1 MKNKAFIFDMDGVL
15 IDSERSWEEDETRLL
30 EELFGKD
37 MIAKTGRTLVG
48 GSIRDTYDRVHA
60 LGTKVSYDEYV
71 RRYDEA
77 AKIVL
82 DRAHITPGVEAL
94 AKKLTQWGFSLGL
107 VSSSR
112 MNWIQ
117 HVVGR
122 LAFKDDLKI
131 IISLHDT
138 PGMRSKPY
146 PDGYIEAFRT
156 LNALPKDSVVLEDS
170 NPGIA
175 AGKASGAFTIGF
187 RGNLTDGYEPL
198 GADAYADTMDDVI
211 KLVDDVSF
219 PT

>member
-1 MKNKAFIFDMDGVL
+1 MNKAFIFDMDGVL
-15 IDSERSWEEDETRLL
+15 IDSERSWEEDETHLL
-30 EELFGKD
+30 EELFGKE

-48 GSIRDTYDRVHA
+48 GSIRDTYDRAHA
-60 LGTKVSYDEYV
+60 LGTEVTYEEYV

-77 AKIVL
+77 AKVVL
-82 DRAHITPGVEAL
+82 DRAHITPGVEVL

-122 LAFKDDLKI
+122 LSFKDDLKI

-138 PGMRSKPY
+138 PNMRSKPY

-156 LNALPKDSVVLEDS
+156 LDALPKNSFILEDS

-187 RGNLTDGYEPL
+187 RGNLTEGYEQT
-198 GADAYADTMDDVI
+198 GADVYADTMDEVARI
-211 KLVDDVSF
+211 VEKIV
-219 PT
+219 TQR